1 MKTFTNSE
9 KVTFIDEINN
19 NLEENDQIS
28 IIATS
33 FSIRLIEKLEKLP
46 RNAKI
51 RVIISDTDFKN
62 YFDDT
67 FDYNTE
73 EQLHL
78 LDTVANLI
86 KMIEQQTLTIKKLK
100 DISYGAVITNNYS
113 FSTVKS
119 NLNAKYFAY
128 SKNENDHLS
137 PIMEF
142 QNIENPFFK
151 TDFEQK
157 WNSASDI
164 TAEIKEYLQSLLNL
178 TPDTMY
184 YFILNKLVSNNSL
197 ISENKN
203 NDSKNIEKLQSTEI
217 WNLMYKFQ
225 KDAVK
230 AIQKRLDNFG
240 ICILADSVGLGKTF
254 TALGIIK
261 DYQTQG
267 KRVLVLCPKKLQNN
281 WEQYLSISNKK
292 TNILDKDSFN
302 YTVVFHTDLLRTK
315 GKRGNI
321 DFEDFNWGAFG
332 LVVIDES
339 HNFRSGFSDRKD
351 QNGNPIENRY
361 SFFIDNV
368 MKGESKP
375 DLLLLSATPVNNKF
389 KDLENQLRMAY
400 DGEEI
405 NFNKNFPNFKNI
417 QSLFKEADIRFT
429 NWMKNSSVKTT
440 DSLITKLDPQF
451 LKLIETVSIAR
462 SRNHIKTFYNSSELQ
477 SFPERLKPI
486 TIDDYDDGAE
496 SEYNTIANELSE
508 LFLTVYTPYIH
519 ITPDKQKNYP
529 DIFTTERM
537 KNMTAEGVAAG
548 RSLGMISLMRSN
560 LLKRLESSSDSFKIT
575 IDNILSKIKD
585 FIDIINKY
593 EENNSKTNIKEDIC
607 LSYEDTQN
615 TDFEDSIE
623 TDSEEESPIIQN
635 TKSYEIKLCDMD
647 YKKWKAELNFDLQLL
662 TTLKTKVAKSA
673 DEDKKLKKLKKI
685 VEGKI
690 NNPINDNNKKIIVF
704 TAFSDTARYIYD
716 NLKDW
721 ADESF
726 NIKTALVTGTRCE
739 TTLPGIGYDFDK
751 ILTFFSPKSKFRN
764 KKYPNEN
771 GDIDLLIATD
781 CISEGQN
788 LQDCDYLINY
798 DIHWNP
804 VRIIQRFGR
813 IDRIGSTNKTIQL
826 VNFWPSKDLDT
837 YLKLKDRVEGR
848 MAATSLSGT
857 GDENILTN
865 ENSKENDIRA
875 EQIREGLK
883 ADFLEIKNGNME
895 LQNSFSITDYTLSG
909 YKTDYNDYS
918 EKAKLEEIPNGI
930 CIEIKTEKQELAP
943 GAIFLLLE
951 DEKNDKEAF
960 SKKMQNP
967 IYPYKLVYC
976 KTDGTT
982 EDESP
987 SIILSKIR
995 NACKDNSTTIT
1006 YSKWKSSLEERKQLL
1021 YTSLFPKDSQQTQKS
1036 YFTLNKTTINKGTKS
1051 KKELVC
1057 CIIIK

>member
-33 FSIRLIEKLEKLP
+33 FSIRLIEKLS
-46 RNAKI
+46 RYAKI
-51 RVIISDTDFKN
+51 QVIISDTNLKN
-62 YFDDT
+62 YFDDE
-67 FDYNTE
+67 FDYSPE

-78 LDTVANLI
+78 LDTVTNLI
-86 KMIEQQTLTIKKLK
+86 KMIDQHTLTIKKSK

-113 FSTVKS
+113 FSTVKP

-128 SKNENDHLS
+128 SKNGNDLLS

-151 TDFEQK
+151 TDFKQK

-164 TAEIKEYLQSLLNL
+164 TDEIKEYLQSLLNL
-178 TPDTMY
+178 TPNTMY
-184 YFILNKLVSNNSL
+184 YLILNKLVSNNSL
-197 ISENKN
+197 LSENQKIS
-203 NDSKNIEKLQSTEI
+203 SKNSEKLQSTEI
-217 WNLMYKFQ
+217 WKLMYKFQ

-230 AIQKRLDNFG
+230 TIQKRLEKYG

-261 DYQTQG
+261 DYQMQG
-267 KRVLVLCPKKLQNN
+267 KKVLVLCPKKLENN
-281 WEQYLSISNKK
+281 WKQYRSIDNKK
-292 TNILDKDSFN
+292 TNILDKDNFN
-302 YTVVFHTDLLRTK
+302 YTVAFHTDLLRAK
-315 GKRGNI
+315 
-321 DFEDFNWGAFG
+321 EDFNWGNFG

-339 HNFRSGFSDRKD
+339 HNFRSGFSERKD
-351 QNGNPIENRY
+351 ENGYRKENRY

-405 NFNKNFPNFKNI
+405 SFNKKFPDFKNI
-417 QSLFKEADIRFT
+417 ESLFHEADRRLKD
-429 NWMKNSSVKTT
+429 WMENSTVKTT

-496 SEYNTIANELSE
+496 PEYDTIANDLSE
-508 LFLTVYTPYIH
+508 LKLTVYTPYLH

-529 DIFTTERM
+529 KIFTEERM
-537 KNMTAEGVAAG
+537 KNMKAAEVAAG

-575 IDNILSKIKD
+575 IDNILSKIQN
-585 FIDIINKY
+585 FIYIIDKY
-593 EENNSKTNIKEDIC
+593 EENNLKTNLNEDLS
-607 LSYEDTQN
+607 LSYDDAQDN
-615 TDFEDSIE
+615 DIEDSIE
-623 TDSEEESPIIQN
+623 TDFEEESPIIQN
-635 TKSYEIKLCDMD
+635 TESYEIKLCDMD
-647 YKKWKAELNFDLQLL
+647 YKKWKAELNFDLKLL

-704 TAFSDTARYIYD
+704 TAFSDTARYIYE

-721 ADESF
+721 TDSTF
-726 NIKTALVTGTRCE
+726 NIKTALVTGTSCE
-739 TTLPGIGYDFDK
+739 SNLSGIGHDFDK
-751 ILTFFSPKSKFRN
+751 LLTFFSPKSKFKD
-764 KKYPNEN
+764 KKYPQES
-771 GDIDLLIATD
+771 GEIDLLIATD

-848 MAATSLSGT
+848 MAATSISGP

-951 DEKNDKEAF
+951 EEKNDKEAS

-1021 YTSLFPKDSQQTQKS
+1021 YTSLFPKDSQQTQKG

>member
-217 WNLMYKFQ
+217 WKLMYKFQ

-230 AIQKRLDNFG
+230 AIQNRLDNFG

-261 DYQTQG
+261 DYQMQG

-281 WEQYLSISNKK
+281 WEQYLSIANKK
-292 TNILDKDSFN
+292 TNILDKDNFN
-302 YTVVFHTDLLRTK
+302 YTVVFHTDLLRTR

-321 DFEDFNWGAFG
+321 DFEDFNWGGFG

-339 HNFRSGFSDRKD
+339 HNFRSGYSDRKD
-351 QNGNPIENRY
+351 KNGNRIENRY

-389 KDLENQLRMAY
+389 TDLENQLRMAY

-405 NFNKNFPNFKNI
+405 SFNRNFPELKNI
-417 QSLFKEADIRFT
+417 QSLIKEADERFK
-429 NWMKNSSVKTT
+429 NWMENSTEKTT
-440 DSLITKLDPQF
+440 NSLITKLDPQF

-462 SRNHIKTFYNSSELQ
+462 SRNHIKTFYNSSELH
-477 SFPERLKPI
+477 SFPERKKTI
-486 TIDDYDDGAE
+486 TIDDYNDGAE
-496 SEYNTIANELSE
+496 SEYDTIANKLSE
-508 LFLTVYTPYIH
+508 LFLTVYTPYKH
-519 ITPDKQKNYP
+519 IIPDKRKNYP
-529 DIFTTERM
+529 DIFTAERM
-537 KNMTAEGVAAG
+537 KNMKEEDVAEG

-575 IDNILSKIKD
+575 IDNILFKIQN
-585 FIDIINKY
+585 FIDIIDKY
-593 EENNSKTNIKEDIC
+593 ENNNSKTGSFSFDDAKDNDI
-607 LSYEDTQN
+607 
-615 TDFEDSIE
+615 EDSIE
-623 TDSEEESPIIQN
+623 TESEDESPIIQN
-635 TKSYEIKLCDMD
+635 TESYEIKLCDMD
-647 YKKWKAELNFDLQLL
+647 YKKWKAELKFDLDLL
-662 TTLKTKVAKSA
+662 TTLKTKVAKSV
-673 DEDKKLKKLKKI
+673 DEDKKLKKLKIIIEEK
-685 VEGKI
+685 VK
-690 NNPINDNNKKIIVF
+690 NPINSNNKKIIVF
-704 TAFSDTARYIYD
+704 TAFSDTAHYIYK

-739 TTLPGIGYDFDK
+739 TNLPDIGYDFDK
-751 ILTFFSPKSKFRN
+751 ILTFFSPKSKFKD

-771 GDIDLLIATD
+771 GEIDLLIATD

-848 MAATSLSGT
+848 MAAADASGA
-857 GDENILTN
+857 GHGNVLTN
-865 ENSKENDIRA
+865 ENSKKNDIRA
-875 EQIREGLK
+875 EQIRESLK
-883 ADFLEIKNGNME
+883 TDFLEIKNGNME

-909 YKTDYNDYS
+909 YKTDYNDYT
-918 EKAKLEEIPNGI
+918 EKSKLEELPNGI

-951 DEKNDKEAF
+951 DEKNDIQAA
-960 SKKMQNP
+960 KKKKTNV
-967 IYPYKLVYC
+967 IYPYELIYC
-976 KTDGTT
+976 NSDGKAEYRPT
-982 EDESP
+982 EILARLR
-987 SIILSKIR
+987 SI
-995 NACKDNSTTIT
+995 CKDNSTIIS
-1006 YSKWKSSLEERKQLL
+1006 YNSSEFSVLENLLNKSIHSKNSKQMIDSL
-1021 YTSLFPKDSQQTQKS
+1021 YTPDAI
-1036 YFTLNKTTINKGTKS
+1036 INNDETKI
-1051 KKELVC
+1051 KNELIC
-1057 CIIIK
+1057 SILIN